1 MKTVELYQIIHSD
14 PMAPESFTK
23 LYAATE
29 EKAREIY
36 AGFYYQVDSRPASYE
51 GQAWAKVSKLT
62 LAAADTAD
70 AMVNI
75 LNGVQRAKA
84 VVIVAEISTTGVKA
98 AVNPNDFA
106 PWFAPRT
113 DRAGIAAIQA
123 FTRNSNAAIK
133 RGQDIKQPLT
143 EAA

>member
-1 MKTVELYQIIHSD
+1 MKTVELFQIIHSD
-14 PMAPESFTK
+14 PEAPESLTK

-29 EKAREIY
+29 DKAREIY
-36 AGFYYQVDSRPASYE
+36 AGFHYQVETRPASYQ
-51 GQAWAKVSKLT
+51 GLAYAKVSRLT
-62 LAAADTAD
+62 LEAADTAE

-84 VVIVAEISTTGVKA
+84 VVILHEISTAGA
-98 AVNPNDFA
+98 RAEINPNDLA

-113 DRAGIAAIQA
+113 DRGGIAAIQA
-123 FTRNSNAAIK
+123 YTRNINAAIK
-133 RGQDIKQPLT
+133 RGEDIKQPLS